1 MENIV
6 GNLIVAT
13 ETTFSIIIAT
23 IIFTFFMAVIF
34 AIISQKKKKVT
45 LRLLSIAYMV
55 LYDAV
60 SFILPLLLVWWLSAL
75 LSVVLIFLLRKYYEK
90 QSLILYL
97 KQIDAEEECYKE
109 YISKPLAVIS
119 SCIISYMCGL
129 VCFFGTSL

>member
-6 GNLIVAT
+6 DHLIVAT
-13 ETTFSIIIAT
+13 ETTFAIIIAT
-23 IIFTFFMAVIF
+23 IIFTFFITVTF
-34 AIISQKKKKVT
+34 AIISQKKKIT
-45 LRLLSIAYMV
+45 LRLLNIAYMI

-75 LSVVLIFLLRKYYEK
+75 LSVVLIFLVRKYYEK

-97 KQIDAEEECYKE
+97 KQIDAEEDRYKE

-119 SCIISYMCGL
+119 SCIISYMFGL
-129 VCFFGTSL
+129 VCFLGISL

>member
-6 GNLIVAT
+6 DHLIVAT
-13 ETTFSIIIAT
+13 ETTFAIIIAT
-23 IIFTFFMAVIF
+23 IIFTFFITVTF
-34 AIISQKKKKVT
+34 AIISQKKKIT
-45 LRLLSIAYMV
+45 LRLLNIAYML

-75 LSVVLIFLLRKYYEK
+75 LSVVLIFLVRKYYEK

-97 KQIDAEEECYKE
+97 KQIDAEEERYKE

-119 SCIISYMCGL
+119 SCIISYMFGL
-129 VCFFGTSL
+129 VCFLGISL